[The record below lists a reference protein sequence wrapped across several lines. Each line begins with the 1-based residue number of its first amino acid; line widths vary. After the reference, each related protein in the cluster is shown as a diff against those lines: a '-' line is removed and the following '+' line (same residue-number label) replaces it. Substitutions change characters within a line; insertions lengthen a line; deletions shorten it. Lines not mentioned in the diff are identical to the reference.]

1 MIYNYCPLE
10 QEICHTTLNNSF
22 IFILSKLI
30 FFSCNT
36 SSDSWN
42 TSTSPVVFLS
52 KPVNSLRNPNK
63 RTPQRESYSNI
74 MKQNCPANNEL
85 QPTPVKKAEPQ
96 NTTKSK
102 PRKTKNNTAIIATSQ
117 HEDETSNDT
126 NSEEKKNT

>member
-1 MIYNYCPLE
+1 MRNFT
-10 QEICHTTLNNSF
+10 ICVSALVKR
-22 IFILSKLI
+22 LAG
-30 FFSCNT
+30 
-36 SSDSWN
+36 
-42 TSTSPVVFLS
+42 VFLS
-52 KPVNSLRNPNK
+52 KLVNSLRNPNK

-126 NSEEKKNT
+126 NSEEKELLKPNKNKNTDTNSCSSKYRANTFLDSCRKS